1 MRCRNE
7 APAVAEVQ
15 AQLGDDVVFLGLPSR
30 SDDVQSMVD
39 FVEETGVGNFDHL
52 IDADGT
58 IWQELVVTDQP
69 AFAFVNDNGEI
80 DVTIGALGEEELTA
94 RIQELID
101 S

>member
-1 MRCRNE
+1 
-7 APAVAEVQ
+7 
-15 AQLGDDVVFLGLPSR
+15 
-30 SDDVQSMVD
+30 MVN

-80 DVTIGALGEEELTA
+80 DVNVGALGEEELTA